1 MRRAAAAAAAVVLL
15 ARVASAGPHG
25 PEATDVDRDDS
36 PPARGELGFDGG
48 APLGDW
54 GVQASL
60 GMLDRPITLRAAD
73 GVTTAPVSTRETLGL
88 GGGIAVGDSAVVD
101 LHVGF
106 AHQAGD
112 RFVGLGD
119 DHPLATWVP
128 LDARV
133 GARIRV
139 MDGAHVSV
147 FLRGELTAPIGD
159 ERDFAGDAGW
169 SGTWDVIVRAALP
182 GGVIVAASGGV
193 RLRGKQT
200 SIADVRIG
208 DETTGAVGAVVPV
221 PPLCHLWCADQV
233 ALTGEVVAIAGDS
246 QPSAHGPSPAEAR
259 VGVVSRPRPWL
270 EVAARVGFGLD
281 DEIGSPAWRAM
292 LAVTWRQPSA
302 LVVAKRPVVRE
313 QVDDPPAEDE

>member
-1 MRRAAAAAAAVVLL
+1 MAC
-15 ARVASAGPHG
+15 ARVAHAGTHG

-54 GVQASL
+54 GVQATL
-60 GMLDRPITLRAAD
+60 GFLDRPITLTTAN
-73 GVTTAPVSTRETLGL
+73 GVTTEPVSTRETLGL
-88 GGGIAVGDSAVVD
+88 GGGIAVGDSAVVN
-101 LHVGF
+101 LRVGF

-112 RFVGLGD
+112 RFIGLGD
-119 DHPLATWVP
+119 DHPLETWVP

-133 GARIRV
+133 GARVRV
-139 MDGAHVSV
+139 MEGEHASV
-147 FLRGELTAPIGD
+147 FLRGELTAPVGD

-169 SGTWDVIVRAALP
+169 SGTWDVIARAALP

-200 SIADVRIG
+200 TIANVRIG
-208 DETTGAVGAVVPV
+208 DEATGALGIVVPV
-221 PPLCHLWCADQV
+221 PPLCHLWCKDQV
-233 ALTGEVVAIAGDS
+233 AVTGEVVAILGDS
-246 QPSAHGPSPAEAR
+246 EPSGNGPSPAEAR

-281 DEIGSPAWRAM
+281 DQIGSPEWRAV

-302 LVVAKRPVVRE
+302 HVAPPKPSAPRE
-313 QVDDPPAEDE
+313 DVDDPPEDE